1 MARVLVVITPAEGH
15 VNPSLGLIT
24 ELVNLGE
31 EVVYVTVEEYRSR
44 MEQTGARVMTYP
56 FLQDAFSHDPVLK
69 PLEYRHP
76 YQFIH
81 MVTCGVIPQM
91 IPEVLRVIEHQTF
104 DYLIY
109 DSLMGWGGK
118 ILAEKLGIPAV
129 CSITS
134 FAFVEPLGKNVG
146 SLNEEHSYTQQLYE
160 AIMNAAQE
168 IAAEYQVSVP
178 AVEDIMAHT
187 GQLKIVYTSR
197 YFQPRA
203 DELDDRYLFTG
214 PSIIPRQDAP
224 AFPFRLLRE
233 RHSET
238 VYISMGTIL
247 NKNLEFYKLC
257 FDALKDLPINVV
269 LSSGKYTDLEA
280 LEGLIP
286 DNFIVK
292 PYVAQLEILQH
303 TNVFVT
309 HAGMN
314 SVSEALYFDVP
325 LVMIPMTSD
334 QPFVAARVNELGAG
348 VVLDQHHL
356 SAALLREAVM
366 EVLHN
371 PDYQKQAHLIGESLR
386 QAGGYTRAAAAIMQ
400 QFAKV

>member
-24 ELVNLGE
+24 ELVKLGE
-31 EVVYVTVEEYRSR
+31 EVVYVCAEEYRSR
-44 MEQTGARVMTYP
+44 IEQTGAQVMTYP
-56 FLQDAFSHDPVLK
+56 FLEDAFSHDPILK

-76 YQFIH
+76 YQFIY
-81 MVTCGVIPQM
+81 MITCGVIPKM
-91 IPEVLRVIEHQTF
+91 IPEVFRVIEDETF

-109 DSLMGWGGK
+109 DSLMGWGGR
-118 ILAEKLGIPAV
+118 ILAEKLEIPAV
-129 CSITS
+129 CTIAS
-134 FAFVEPLGKNVG
+134 FASAEPL
-146 SLNEEHSYTQQLYE
+146 SINEEGIDTQEMYE
-160 AIMNAAQE
+160 AIMQTARE
-168 IAAEYQVSVP
+168 IAAEHQVSVP
-178 AVEDIMAHT
+178 AVEDMTAHT
-187 GQLKIVYTSR
+187 GLLNIVYTSR

-203 DELDDRYLFTG
+203 DELDDRFLFTG
-214 PSIIPRQDAP
+214 SSIIPRKDAP
-224 AFPFRLLRE
+224 EFPFHLLSE
-233 RHSET
+233 RYPET

-247 NKNLEFYKLC
+247 NKSLEFYKLC
-257 FDALKDLPINVV
+257 FDAFKNLPINVV
-269 LSSGKYTDLEA
+269 LSSGKYTEMESLE
-280 LEGLIP
+280 ELIP

-292 PYVAQLEILQH
+292 SYVAQIEILQH

-334 QPFVAARVNELGAG
+334 QPMVAGRVKELGAG
-348 VVLDQHHL
+348 VVLDQYHL
-356 SAALLREAVM
+356 NAIQLQEAVM

-371 PDYQKQAHLIGESLR
+371 PIYREQAHLIGKSLR
-386 QAGGYTRAAAAIMQ
+386 EAGGYTRAAAAIMQ

>member
-24 ELVNLGE
+24 ELVKLGE
-31 EVVYVTVEEYRSR
+31 EVVYVCVEEYHSR
-44 MEQTGARVMTYP
+44 IEQTGAQVITYP
-56 FLQDAFSHDPVLK
+56 FLYDAFSHDPILQ
-69 PLEYRHP
+69 PLEYSHP

-81 MVTCGVIPQM
+81 MVTCGIIPKM
-91 IPEVLRVIEHQTF
+91 IPEVLRVIENQTF

-109 DSLMGWGGK
+109 DSLMGWGGQ

-129 CSITS
+129 CTISS
-134 FAFVEPLGKNVG
+134 FALVEPSGLDDKPIDT
-146 SLNEEHSYTQQLYE
+146 EELYE
-160 AIMNAAQE
+160 GIMNTARKISSE
-168 IAAEYQVSVP
+168 LQVSLP
-178 AVEDIMAHT
+178 AVEDMMAHQ
-187 GQLKIVYTSR
+187 GALNIVYTSR
-197 YFQPRA
+197 FFQPRA
-203 DELDDRYLFTG
+203 DELDDRYCFSG

-224 AFPFRLLRE
+224 VFPLDLLRE
-233 RHSET
+233 HPREN

-257 FDALKDLPINVV
+257 FDALKDLPINVI
-269 LSSGKYTDLEA
+269 LSSGKYTDIEPLRE
-280 LEGLIP
+280 LIP

-292 PYVAQLEILQH
+292 PYVAQLELLQY

-314 SVSEALYFDVP
+314 SVSEALYFNVP

-334 QPFVAARVNELGAG
+334 QPFVANRVQELGAG
-348 VVLDQHHL
+348 IVLDKNNL
-356 SAALLREAVM
+356 YAVDLREAVM
-366 EVLHN
+366 EVLGNHVYK
-371 PDYQKQAHLIGESLR
+371 DKAHRIGESLR
-386 QAGGYTRAAAAIMQ
+386 QAGGCARAATAIMQ

>member
-1 MARVLVVITPAEGH
+1 MARVLAVITPAEGH

-24 ELVNLGE
+24 ELVKLGE
-31 EVVYVTVEEYRSR
+31 EVVYVCVEEYRSR
-44 MEQTGARVMTYP
+44 VEQTGAKVLTYP
-56 FLQDAFSHDPVLK
+56 FLQDAFSHDPILK
-69 PLEYRHP
+69 PFEYRHP
-76 YQFIH
+76 YEFIH
-81 MVTCGVIPQM
+81 MIVCGMIPRM
-91 IPEVLRVIEHQTF
+91 IPEILRVIEGQTF

-109 DSLMGWGGK
+109 DSLMGWGGS

-129 CSITS
+129 CTTAS
-134 FAFVEPLGKNVG
+134 FASVEPLNSSEDDVD
-146 SLNEEHSYTQQLYE
+146 TQEMYE
-160 AIMNAAQE
+160 AIMNTARE
-168 IAAEYQVSVP
+168 IAAEHQVSLP
-178 AVEDIMAHT
+178 AVEDMVAHI

-203 DELDDRYLFTG
+203 DELHDDYLFTG
-214 PSIIPRQDAP
+214 PSIISRQDAP
-224 AFPFRLLRE
+224 EFPFDILRE
-233 RHSET
+233 RHSQT

-257 FDALKDLPINVV
+257 FDAFKELPINVV
-269 LSSGKYTDLEA
+269 LSSGKYTDMESL
-280 LEGLIP
+280 LDLIP

-292 PYVAQLEILQH
+292 PYVAQIELLQH
-303 TNVFVT
+303 TDVFVT

-334 QPFVAARVNELGAG
+334 QPFVAGRVKELGAG
-348 VVLDQHHL
+348 LVLNHHTL
-356 SAALLREAVM
+356 NASRLREAVK

-371 PDYQKQAHLIGESLR
+371 PVYQEKAHLIGESLR
-386 QAGGYTRAAAAIMQ
+386 QAGGYQRAAAAIMQ